1 MNLPKCGCV
10 FKYKEKNMECFTRAL
25 KKMVGASS
33 YIVCKLETRDKE
45 YGTNILV
52 ATTRINMLIS

>member
-10 FKYKEKNMECFTRAL
+10 FKFKEEIMECFTRAL

-33 YIVCKLETRDKE
+33 YIVCKLETNKE
-45 YGTNILV
+45 YGTNILI
-52 ATTRINMLIS
+52 TS